1 MDGADNPRSP
11 LLGFVQDSFLPSTVS
26 IALKCLLVGIN
37 IASIVI
43 GAIYINDCPGQYLIP
58 YYLIISGVACLL
70 YLSMTCLPCIDED
83 QVTSVNL
90 ASLCAQGVILL
101 FLFAFFI
108 AGNVWI
114 YSLTH
119 ESWDDETSPKRCNR
133 VLYLYAFWT
142 ITLCHLCF
150 VVLLCTYLCLLLG
163 LLILKRSLFGSRRN

>member
-1 MDGADNPRSP
+1 MDGADNPRTP
-11 LLGFVQDSFLPSTVS
+11 LLSIVQKSFLPKTVS
-26 IALKCLLVGIN
+26 ITLKCILVGIN
-37 IASIVI
+37 ITSITI
-43 GAIYINDCPGQYLIP
+43 GVFYINGCPGQYLIP
-58 YYLIISGVACLL
+58 YYLIITGLACLL

-83 QVTSVNL
+83 QVTWVNF

-119 ESWDDETSPKRCNR
+119 EPWDEPSSLKRCNR

-142 ITLCHLCF
+142 ITLVHLCF
-150 VVLLCTYLCLLLG
+150 LILLCTYLCMLLG
-163 LLILKRSLFGSRRN
+163 FLILKRSIFGSGSN